1 MNRVTAA
8 QIKAFLK
15 QRKEMEMELM
25 MRKARYHGAEQDI
38 PERNSQRVEELER
51 QLMFQDAL
59 MALLTQGE
67 QMLVQEHVL
76 EEHTWETLGKL
87 YAERWYYEP
96 TKRALQMR
104 LKRAIDKLTEVCDR
118 RLEFSFLIECGELK
132 AKQADK

>member
-1 MNRVTAA
+1 MNRVTAT

-38 PERNSQRVEELER
+38 PEGNSRRVEELER

-67 QMLVQEHVL
+67 QMLVKEHVL
-76 EEHTWETLGKL
+76 EEHICETLGKL
-87 YAERWYYEP
+87 YAERWYYNRQSEP
-96 TKRALQMR
+96 SRCA
-104 LKRAIDKLTEVCDR
+104 
-118 RLEFSFLIECGELK
+118 
-132 AKQADK
+132 

>member
-1 MNRVTAA
+1 MNKVTAT

-38 PERNSQRVEELER
+38 PEGNSRRVEELER

-118 RLEFSFLIECGELK
+118 CLEFSFLIECGELK